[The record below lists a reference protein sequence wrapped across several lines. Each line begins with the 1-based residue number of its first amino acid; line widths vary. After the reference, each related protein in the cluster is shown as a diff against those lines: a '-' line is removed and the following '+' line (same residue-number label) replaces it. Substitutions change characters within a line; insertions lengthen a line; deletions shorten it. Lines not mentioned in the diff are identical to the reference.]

1 MGRFGVKKNCYIN
14 PKVSKMRSIIGHRID
29 YNLAPAMKVSLE
41 TYPPL
46 PPPPRSNRVD
56 HSQDL

>member
-1 MGRFGVKKNCYIN
+1 
-14 PKVSKMRSIIGHRID
+14 MRSMIGHRID

>member
-1 MGRFGVKKNCYIN
+1 M
-14 PKVSKMRSIIGHRID
+14 PSIIGHRID

-46 PPPPRSNRVD
+46 PPPRSNRVD

>member
-1 MGRFGVKKNCYIN
+1 
-14 PKVSKMRSIIGHRID
+14 MRSIIGHRID

-46 PPPPRSNRVD
+46 LLPPPRSNRVD
-56 HSQDL
+56 RSQDL

>member
-1 MGRFGVKKNCYIN
+1 M
-14 PKVSKMRSIIGHRID
+14 IGHRID

-46 PPPPRSNRVD
+46 PPPPPP
-56 HSQDL
+56 